1 MAITSKQRKEV
12 ELLIYKVMDILDP
25 TEQNKTW
32 YMNKFKGMTNDQFY
46 EYFKQEF
53 PLKFQ
58 MRAFEIEPKMDQITK
73 ALDTIHVPLM
83 ENYICHSYT
92 QTIKADQ
99 LKLTTMLWL
108 SMFL

>member
-1 MAITSKQRKEV
+1 
-12 ELLIYKVMDILDP
+12 MDILDP

-58 MRAFEIEPKMDQITK
+58 MRAFERSLIFQRP
-73 ALDTIHVPLM
+73 P
-83 ENYICHSYT
+83 
-92 QTIKADQ
+92 
-99 LKLTTMLWL
+99 
-108 SMFL
+108 